1 MSVRVVGKHPQ
12 QTKLKFIQSPPSVV
26 TPAKQQSKVA
36 TSSPPVPKV
45 KTPSSATKTGSPAT
59 KDRPMPLKTP
69 KERKAEQTAVTPQ
82 QGDIRES
89 VRVALC
95 EQLINRIKLTE
106 NFELPDEEVSKIS
119 VEIESQLYKCFG
131 DTGQKYRAKYR
142 SLMFNIRDVKNQTL
156 WRRICERSLNPYQLV
171 SSYCVCVCFSF
182 FFYLI

>member
-1 MSVRVVGKHPQ
+1 
-12 QTKLKFIQSPPSVV
+12 
-26 TPAKQQSKVA
+26 
-36 TSSPPVPKV
+36 
-45 KTPSSATKTGSPAT
+45 
-59 KDRPMPLKTP
+59 MPLKTP

-106 NFELPDEEVSKIS
+106 DFQLPDEEVSKIS

-171 SSYCVCVCFSF
+171 STYCVF
-182 FFYLI
+182 FFK